1 MLYAGAFFIYFYLI
15 WYNIIMNKLIKK
27 IEAAGLLG
35 RGCGI
40 FPTAKKWQIVADA
53 PGKEKYVICN
63 CSESEPGIFKDE
75 FILDN
80 YSELVLDGL
89 RLAMQ
94 TLNARQGFIYLN
106 PLYYSRFHHKLQILA
121 GHDNIEIFS
130 KPVNDYIGGEESTI
144 VNLMEGK
151 REEPR
156 FKPPFVLEKGFLN
169 KPTLVNNCETFY
181 DVALISQGKYRQER
195 FFCIS
200 GDNTPKNIF
209 KSPETITVKQALL
222 ESGHYPNFKFFIQ
235 LGGAMAGICLAA
247 DQLDDYTIQS
257 YSGLIIHELAKDER
271 QLVNQ
276 WLEFYKKESCGQC
289 VPCREGTYRLHE
301 MYNAKDFD
309 SQLFADI
316 IFSMQNSSLC
326 SLGKMATTAI
336 TSYFENIK
344 KRQM

>member
-1 MLYAGAFFIYFYLI
+1 
-15 WYNIIMNKLIKK
+15 MNKLIKK

-35 RGCGI
+35 RGCGT
-40 FPTAKKWQIVADA
+40 FSVAKKWQIVLDA
-53 PGKEKYVICN
+53 PGKEKYVIVN

-80 YSELVLDGL
+80 YPELVLDGL
-89 RLAMQ
+89 KLAMR
-94 TLNARQGFIYLN
+94 TLNASQGFIYLN
-106 PLYYSRFHHKLQILA
+106 PIFNSRFRNKIQILI

-130 KPVNDYIGGEESTI
+130 EPSKSYIAGEESTI

-181 DVALISQGKYRQER
+181 DIALINQGKYKRER
-195 FFCIS
+195 FFCIA

-209 KSPETITVKQALL
+209 KFPETITVKQALL
-222 ESGHYPNFKFFIQ
+222 ESGNYPNFKFFIQ

-247 DQLDDYTIQS
+247 DQLDDYAIQ
-257 YSGLIIHELAKDER
+257 YYGGLIIHDLDQDEKKLINSWLAFFR
-271 QLVNQ
+271 
-276 WLEFYKKESCGQC
+276 KESCGQC
-289 VPCREGTYRLHE
+289 VPCREGTYRLYE
-301 MYNAKDFD
+301 MYNAKDFNH
-309 SQLFADI
+309 QLFADI
-316 IFSMQNSSLC
+316 IFAMQNSSLC
-326 SLGKMATTAI
+326 SMGKMAATAI

-344 KRQM
+344 KCKKR